1 MLQWL
6 RQYRRAALPG
16 DISAG
21 IVVAMMMIPQGMAYA
36 LVAGLPPVVGIYASI
51 FPPLL
56 YALFGT
62 SSTQSVGPMAII
74 SLMTASTLAP
84 LAAPGSALYG
94 VLAAQLALLSGVV
107 LLVCG
112 LLRIGFLANFFSRPV
127 MSGFTIGSALVIAWG
142 QLRPL
147 VGGAPSAPH
156 LPSALLGLGSLAL
169 LVAARQYL
177 APLLRALRVKP
188 VAADIGAK
196 LAPMFVVLGATALVP
211 LLGLAG
217 RGVAITGAVPSGL
230 PGLNL
235 ATSANHWQ
243 ALLQPALLIG
253 FMVFL
258 ISMSGAQALAL
269 KRGGEKLASN
279 SELVGLG
286 AANIGSALSGG
297 FPVTGSIS
305 RSAVNFAAGANTQ
318 LASII
323 TAGLLA
329 LALVAPTGWLA
340 LLPLPTLAATIIVA
354 VLGMLDLSTLRTAW
368 RYDRADAAALLA
380 TAGGVL
386 GLGVE
391 AGVVVGVAL
400 SMGAL
405 IWRASRPHIAVLGR
419 IHGTEHFRNIDR
431 YSAETTPGLLMMR
444 VDAGLFFGN
453 VEAVNE
459 RIDEELLDHAGTR
472 HLVLVLSAVNAID
485 TSALFGLGELNASL
499 RQRGVVLHLAE
510 VKGPVMD
517 RLKDSDL
524 LQALS
529 GQVFLSAAM
538 AWDRLAGSAAAG
550 TPAART
556 PAAGSPAA
564 GSPAAGT
571 PVAGGSPEQAV

>member
-6 RQYRRAALPG
+6 QHYRRSMLPG

-36 LVAGLPPVVGIYASI
+36 LVAGLPPVAGIYASI
-51 FPPLL
+51 VPPLL

-74 SLMTASTLAP
+74 SLMTASSLAP

-94 VLAAQLALLSGVV
+94 VLAAQLALLSGAV
-107 LLVCG
+107 LLACG

-127 MSGFTIGSALVIAWG
+127 MSGFTIGSALLIAWG
-142 QLRPL
+142 QVRPL
-147 VGGAPSAPH
+147 LGAMPPAVHWPSA
-156 LPSALLGLGSLAL
+156 ALGLGSLAV
-169 LVAARQYL
+169 LVWARHYMAATLRRAGL
-177 APLLRALRVKP
+177 AP

-196 LAPMFVVLGATALVP
+196 LAPMLVVIGATALVP
-211 LLGLAG
+211 LMKLEAV
-217 RGVAITGAVPSGL
+217 GVATTGSVPAGL

-235 ATSANHWQ
+235 ATSSAHWQ

-253 FMVFL
+253 FMIFL
-258 ISMSGAQALAL
+258 ISMSGAQTLAL
-269 KRGGEKLASN
+269 KRGEKLGSN
-279 SELVGLG
+279 RELVGLG
-286 AANIGSALSGG
+286 AANLGSALSGG

-323 TAGLLA
+323 TAALLA
-329 LALVAPTGWLA
+329 LALVAPNGWLA
-340 LLPLPTLAATIIVA
+340 LLPLPVLAATIIVA
-354 VLGMLDLSTLRTAW
+354 VLGMLDLSTLTTSW

-380 TAGGVL
+380 TGAGVL
-386 GLGVE
+386 VLGVE

-405 IWRASRPHIAVLGR
+405 IWRASRPHIARLGR
-419 IHGTEHFRNIDR
+419 IPGSEHFRNVDR
-431 YSAETTPGLLMMR
+431 YSTETAPGLLMLR

-459 RIDEELLDHAGTR
+459 RIEDELAARPDTR

-499 RQRGVVLHLAE
+499 RQRGVLLHLAE

-517 RLKDSDL
+517 RLKHSTL
-524 LQALS
+524 LQALN
-529 GQVFLSAAM
+529 GRLFLSAAM
-538 AWDRLAGSAAAG
+538 AWDELAPG
-550 TPAART
+550 
-556 PAAGSPAA
+556 
-564 GSPAAGT
+564 
-571 PVAGGSPEQAV
+571 PVS

>member
-6 RQYRRAALPG
+6 REYRRAALPG

-62 SSTQSVGPMAII
+62 SSTQSVGPMAIV

-84 LAAPGSALYG
+84 LATPGTGLYG
-94 VLAAQLALLSGVV
+94 VLAAQLALMSGLV
-107 LLVCG
+107 LLACG

-127 MSGFTIGSALVIAWG
+127 MSGFTIGSAIVIAWG
-142 QLRPL
+142 QLRTL
-147 VGGAPSAPH
+147 VGGPIALDATPHWPSI
-156 LPSALLGLGSLAL
+156 ALGSSSLAL
-169 LVAARQYL
+169 LVMAREWL
-177 APLLRALRVKP
+177 APLLRRLRVKP
-188 VAADIGAK
+188 VVADIAAK
-196 LAPMFVVLGATALVP
+196 LAPMFVVLGATAMVP
-211 LLGLAG
+211 LLALD
-217 RGVAITGAVPSGL
+217 RLGVATTGAVPAGL

-235 ATSANHWQ
+235 ATSSGHWQ
-243 ALLQPALLIG
+243 ALLQPALLTG

-269 KRGGEKLASN
+269 KRGGEKLVSN
-279 SELVGLG
+279 RELVGLG
-286 AANIGSALSGG
+286 AANVGSALSGG

-318 LASII
+318 LASMI

-354 VLGMLDLSTLRTAW
+354 VLGMLDWSTLRTAW
-368 RYDRADAAALLA
+368 RYDRADALALLA

-386 GLGVE
+386 VLGVE
-391 AGVVVGVAL
+391 AGVLVGVAL

-419 IHGTEHFRNIDR
+419 IHGTEHFRNVDR
-431 YSAETTPGLLMMR
+431 YSAETTPGLLMLR

-453 VEAVNE
+453 VDAVNE
-459 RIDEELLDHAGTR
+459 RIDEELVQHASTA

-499 RQRGVVLHLAE
+499 GQRGVTLHLAE

-517 RLKDSDL
+517 RLRDSDL
-524 LQALS
+524 LGQLS
-529 GQVFLSAAM
+529 GQVFLSAAN
-538 AWDRLAGSAAAG
+538 AWDRLAGSSAAG
-550 TPAART
+550 RPA
-556 PAAGSPAA
+556 PA
-564 GSPAAGT
+564 
-571 PVAGGSPEQAV
+571 

>member
-6 RQYRRAALPG
+6 QHYRRSMLPG

-36 LVAGLPPVVGIYASI
+36 LVAGLPPVAGIYASI
-51 FPPLL
+51 VPPLL

-74 SLMTASTLAP
+74 SLMTASSLAP

-107 LLVCG
+107 LLACG

-127 MSGFTIGSALVIAWG
+127 MSGFTLGSALLIAWG
-142 QLRPL
+142 QVRPL
-147 VGGAPSAPH
+147 LGAMPPAVNWPSA
-156 LPSALLGLGSLAL
+156 ALGLGALAVLVWARHYMAGSLRRTGL
-169 LVAARQYL
+169 S
-177 APLLRALRVKP
+177 P

-196 LAPMFVVLGATALVP
+196 LAPMLVVIGATALVP
-211 LLGLAG
+211 LLKLEAL
-217 RGVAITGAVPSGL
+217 GVATTGSVPAGL

-235 ATSANHWQ
+235 ATSSGHWQ

-253 FMVFL
+253 FMIFL
-258 ISMSGAQALAL
+258 ISMSGAQTLAL
-269 KRGGEKLASN
+269 KRGEKLGSN
-279 SELVGLG
+279 QELVGLG

-323 TAGLLA
+323 TAALLA

-340 LLPLPTLAATIIVA
+340 LLPLPVLAATIIVA
-354 VLGMLDLSTLRTAW
+354 VLGMLDLSTLSTSW

-380 TAGGVL
+380 TGAGVL
-386 GLGVE
+386 VLGVE

-419 IHGTEHFRNIDR
+419 INGTEHFRNVDR
-431 YSAETTPGLLMMR
+431 YSAETAPGLLMLR

-459 RIDEELLDHAGTR
+459 RIEDELAARPDTR

-485 TSALFGLGELNASL
+485 TSALFGLGELNTSL
-499 RQRGVVLHLAE
+499 RQRGVLLHLAE

-517 RLKDSDL
+517 RLKHSTL
-524 LQALS
+524 LQALN
-529 GQVFLSAAM
+529 GRLFLSAAM
-538 AWDRLAGSAAAG
+538 AWDELAPG
-550 TPAART
+550 
-556 PAAGSPAA
+556 
-564 GSPAAGT
+564 
-571 PVAGGSPEQAV
+571 PVS

>member
-6 RQYRRAALPG
+6 REYRRAALPG

-62 SSTQSVGPMAII
+62 SSTQSVGPMAIV

-84 LAAPGSALYG
+84 LATPGTGLYG
-94 VLAAQLALLSGVV
+94 VLAAQLALMSGLV
-107 LLVCG
+107 LLACG

-127 MSGFTIGSALVIAWG
+127 MSGFTIGSAIVIAWG
-142 QLRPL
+142 QLRTL
-147 VGGAPSAPH
+147 VGGPLTLDATRDWYARWPSIA
-156 LPSALLGLGSLAL
+156 LGLGSLAL
-169 LVAARQYL
+169 LVMAREWL
-177 APLLRALRVKP
+177 APLLRRLRVKP
-188 VAADIGAK
+188 VVADIAAK

-211 LLGLAG
+211 LLGLEAL
-217 RGVAITGAVPSGL
+217 GVATVGAVPAGL

-235 ATSANHWQ
+235 ATSSGHWQ

-279 SELVGLG
+279 RELVGLG
-286 AANIGSALSGG
+286 AANVGSALSGG

-318 LASII
+318 LASMI

-354 VLGMLDLSTLRTAW
+354 VLGMLDWSTLRTAW
-368 RYDRADAAALLA
+368 RYDRADALALLA

-386 GLGVE
+386 VLGVE
-391 AGVVVGVAL
+391 AGVLVGVAL

-419 IHGTEHFRNIDR
+419 IHGTEHFRNVDR
-431 YSAETTPGLLMMR
+431 YSAETTPGLLMLR
-444 VDAGLFFGN
+444 IDAGLFFGN
-453 VEAVNE
+453 VDAVNE
-459 RIDEELLDHAGTR
+459 RIDEELAQRASTT

-499 RQRGVVLHLAE
+499 RQRGVTLHLAE

-517 RLKDSDL
+517 RLRDSDL
-524 LQALS
+524 LGQLS
-529 GQVFLSAAM
+529 GQVFLSAAN
-538 AWDRLAGSAAAG
+538 AWDRLAGSSAAG
-550 TPAART
+550 RPQPAA
-556 PAAGSPAA
+556 
-564 GSPAAGT
+564 
-571 PVAGGSPEQAV
+571 